1 MPQISSPSPAGKVWR
16 IVLVALLIAG
26 GMVGSYYVGRHSG
39 AKTADS
45 GPTQVIDSR
54 VASKSPIPAEPDER
68 PRLGALATGT
78 PELGAGETNEGI
90 SEIDLAEIE
99 KSLLELGAG
108 DVDGALRELAQQSR
122 SIRSSLAPGVLKFLA
137 QKAPSKCADWAIQNL
152 AGQKLIAGIKPVID
166 VWIATDPKAA
176 LDWLFAKGETT
187 NDILGE
193 HFASK
198 LGEFWKEKAEGFLMS
213 RPPSEKRDQLATS
226 VAQAWA
232 AVEPAAAIEW
242 SLKFRDSLPL
252 ALPAALRSWAVT
264 NYSEAE
270 SWVKSRQDEEDRD
283 IGVMALSEVLADT
296 EPTKGL
302 ALAKEISD
310 AGIRTQHQSML
321 IDQWMNRAPDVAR
334 AWLTN
339 DETLPAEFRRQML
352 TKDIDVPGLE
362 PETGSAPGATALP
375 ATALPEK

>member
-1 MPQISSPSPAGKVWR
+1 MWR
-16 IVLVALLIAG
+16 IVGVSLLIAG
-26 GMVGSYYVGRHSG
+26 GMVGSYYLGRSSG
-39 AKTADS
+39 GKTADINS
-45 GPTQVIDSR
+45 TPVLAEP
-54 VASKSPIPAEPDER
+54 VAPKSPVVAEDDGR
-68 PRLGALATGT
+68 PRLGTLASGT
-78 PELGAGETNEGI
+78 PELGAAESNGGI

-99 KSLLELGAG
+99 QSLLEMGVA
-108 DVDGALRELAQQSR
+108 DVDGALSELAQQSPN
-122 SIRSSLAPGVLKFLA
+122 IRSSLAPNVLKFLA
-137 QKAPSKCADWAIQNL
+137 EKAPAKCADWAIQNL

-166 VWIATDPKAA
+166 VWVAADPKSA

-193 HFASK
+193 HFANK
-198 LGEFWKEKAEGFLMS
+198 LGGFWKGKAEGFLMS
-213 RPPSEKRDQLATS
+213 RPQSEKRDQLATS

-242 SLKFRDSLPL
+242 SIKFRDSLPL
-252 ALPAALRSWAVT
+252 ALPAALRSWAGT
-264 NYSEAE
+264 NYSDAE
-270 SWVKSRQDEEDRD
+270 SWVNSRQDEEDRD

-302 ALAKEISD
+302 ALAKDISD
-310 AGIRTQHQSML
+310 VGIRTQHQSML
-321 IDQWMNRAPDVAR
+321 IDQWMNREPEVAR

-339 DETLPAEFRRQML
+339 DQTLPAEFRRQML
-352 TKDIDVPGLE
+352 TKDNDVPGLE